1 MVLSTQRSNALR
13 VQFQPKLLLINKL
26 NFWNLTLTETLSLS
40 LSICIGNFYTL
51 TFKAQNMF
59 PRVVCTIL
67 SHKSL
72 AHYWYET
79 LTKLLVTLSK
89 SGKIKSGRTWNCEK
103 MINWKKMKVANPSVP
118 LRQMFLR
125 NMQTL
130 LERPVLSLVKQLKV
144 TEHSCPIFGVPILYF
159 AILAT
164 VGLRLL
170 EKKVNETQVSKTVIS
185 HLKSTL
191 GTDGVRG

>member
-1 MVLSTQRSNALR
+1 
-13 VQFQPKLLLINKL
+13 
-26 NFWNLTLTETLSLS
+26 
-40 LSICIGNFYTL
+40 
-51 TFKAQNMF
+51 
-59 PRVVCTIL
+59 
-67 SHKSL
+67 
-72 AHYWYET
+72 
-79 LTKLLVTLSK
+79 
-89 SGKIKSGRTWNCEK
+89 
-103 MINWKKMKVANPSVP
+103 MKVANPSVP

-185 HLKSTL
+185 HLK
-191 GTDGVRG
+191 